1 MIITKQAIR
10 MVKKGA
16 NWSAMEVYD
25 SEVISKAEYDK
36 FLANRMNGDR
46 YYYDLTCLGRVPVA
60 VHSRNP
66 VNDNEKIV
74 TKFSIELGD

>member
-1 MIITKQAIR
+1 MIITKQATR
-10 MVKKGA
+10 MVKQGA
-16 NWSAMEVYD
+16 HWLATEVYD
-25 SEVISKAEYDK
+25 PEIISKAEYDK

-46 YYYDLTCLGRVPVA
+46 YYYGLTCLGRVPVA

-74 TKFSIELGD
+74 TKFSIELGV